1 MKSIKS
7 LDADLKD
14 KVIIL
19 RLDLNVPLAK
29 GKIIDTN
36 RIDKIIPTI
45 KFLRNKN
52 AKLIIISHIGRPKG
66 KVDNNLS
73 LKYLIKNLSEQT
85 NETVRLMN
93 KNIYSYSKK
102 NIFES
107 INEKILLLENIRF
120 YPEEEENDVAFAK
133 HLASIGD
140 IYVNEAF
147 SCSHRSHASICK
159 IAEFLTSYSGLQ
171 MDHEISVLNKITNN
185 ITKPATC
192 IIGGSKISTKINI
205 IENLIT
211 KLDNLIIVG
220 GMANNFLK
228 SKEYKI
234 GKSIFEKNAEQVVQ
248 NILKKLKSENCNL
261 IIPEDV
267 SVGKSLNGNA
277 INKNV
282 IDMNEDDIILDVGIK
297 TIEKIKSTINNS
309 KTILWNGPLGYFEND
324 EFAKGSNE
332 IAKYISK
339 KSEEKKIFSVI
350 GGGDTVSVITKLN
363 LNNKFNFVSTA
374 GGAFL
379 EYLEGKELPGIK
391 ALN

>member
-7 LDADLKD
+7 LDANLKD

-19 RLDLNVPLAK
+19 RLDLNVPLEK

-52 AKLIIISHIGRPKG
+52 AKLVIISHIGRPKG

-73 LKYLIKNLSEQT
+73 LKYLIKYLSDQT

-120 YPEEEENDVAFAK
+120 YPEEEENDTAFAK

-171 MDHEISVLNKITNN
+171 MDHEISILNKITNN

-234 GKSIFEKNAEQVVQ
+234 GKSIFEKNAEPVVQ
-248 NILKKLKSENCNL
+248 NILKKLKLENCNL
-261 IIPEDV
+261 VIPEDV
-267 SVGKSLNGNA
+267 SVGKKLNGTA
-277 INKNV
+277 INKDV
-282 IDMNEDDIILDVGIK
+282 IDINEDDIILDIGTK

-309 KTILWNGPLGYFEND
+309 KTILWNGPLGYFENE